1 MPVSYCKSGLT
12 NKCRLLR
19 GCVDAAWRKAPVIS
33 IFGVT
38 KIGKYPPMWILM
50 SILLACSLACFAGL
64 LRGLDKLLS
73 VMICLHVSEVLSIML
88 IAIPSNLWF
97 MCLEKWKHQSVYA
110 VQFYILMWHR
120 SSLKL
125 SQLSCSHPAVWSQ
138 HVVSTC
144 LGFWLQIAMVVIAA
158 LHIVTLLCVLK
169 YAYVQHFG
177 VFIVVPSTYISRVM
191 LVTQK
196 ALCQAT
202 HTIYSRSCLW

>member
-1 MPVSYCKSGLT
+1 MLSRPL
-12 NKCRLLR
+12 CR
-19 GCVDAAWRKAPVIS
+19 
-33 IFGVT
+33 
-38 KIGKYPPMWILM
+38 
-50 SILLACSLACFAGL
+50 
-64 LRGLDKLLS
+64 LDKLLS
-73 VMICLHVSEVLSIML
+73 VTICLHVSEVLSIML

-110 VQFYILMWHR
+110 LVEFYILMWYR

-177 VFIVVPSTYISRVM
+177 VFIVVLSTYISRVT

-196 ALCQAT
+196 SASSSHIQ
-202 HTIYSRSCLW
+202 YVDRVYDSYLWNTN